1 MSTKSKPFSVDLTAP
16 LSFRGAAGAGP
27 KQLGRVVGSSSSE
40 SEPYPLTN
48 PFIFVKKQDFQNY
61 FAIQL
66 GLSAVAEGK
75 LADVYVFS
83 QQTEIKSKRY
93 DDYFFFELI

>member
-16 LSFRGAAGAGP
+16 LSFRGGGP
-27 KQLGRVVGSSSSE
+27 RQLGRVVGSSSSE

-48 PFIFVKKQDFQNY
+48 PFIFVKKQDFAKL
-61 FAIQL
+61 FRHS
-66 GLSAVAEGK
+66 GLSAVAGGK

-83 QQTEIKSKRY
+83 QQTEIKLKK
-93 DDYFFFELI
+93 